1 MNLSGFDKVMKKHD
15 KVFRPA
21 LLCKSVTRA
30 LLTVFPVQLTGTTT
44 RLLYIKRIKA
54 QHRFAGRVLFIFIFF
69 FFFRKGFIIL
79 SNS

>member
-1 MNLSGFDKVMKKHD
+1 MNLAVLDKAMKKHD

-21 LLCKSVTRA
+21 LCKSVTRP

-54 QHRFAGRVLFIFIFF
+54 QHRFAGRVLFYLFFF